1 MKKEKQSN
9 FELLRIVAMLMIIIF
24 HSLVN
29 FVGTRDSQYISN
41 NIELGGVLLMLR
53 YVFGQLGVILFA
65 MISGYFLIS
74 AREKK
79 NPFERAMATA
89 VKFAGMLLY
98 NGVIISVV
106 IAVIYMAVR
115 KLGLVGPVF
124 YELINTT
131 RNIFDDSHLIFG
143 YLGGFWYLSVYF
155 LLLVVIN
162 PLNRFLNKLTDNR
175 TFLALIIVIIFVSVL
190 FKFTLFL
197 SLGRDAIN
205 AATIFV
211 GYLLGGYMRK
221 FDPLQHVKS
230 RYLWAGIIMFIAYYM
245 LAHEFLARVLHV
257 WSFDAK
263 PAVGFFIGYPG
274 YVLAAIIFAL
284 FMRLKFSS
292 KSVNSLAG
300 TTLFVYI
307 CHVGAPFDFFFQT
320 ATYLYAH
327 VIPSWGLTGFGLD
340 VAFMG
345 SLLGYVLVVFLL
357 GALAGYGYNLAAKHV
372 KSWFAKIG
380 VMI

>member
-53 YVFGQLGVILFA
+53 YVFGQLGVIFFA
-65 MISGYFLIS
+65 MISGYFLIN

-98 NGVIISVV
+98 NGLIISAI

-115 KLGLVGPVF
+115 KLGIVGPVF

-155 LLLVVIN
+155 LLLAVIN

-175 TFLALIIVIIFVSVL
+175 TFLALIIVVIFISVCL
-190 FKFTLFL
+190 NSRYSFHWAETLSMRQRFL
-197 SLGRDAIN
+197 SVIYW
-205 AATIFV
+205 V
-211 GYLLGGYMRK
+211 G
-221 FDPLQHVKS
+221 
-230 RYLWAGIIMFIAYYM
+230 IC
-245 LAHEFLARVLHV
+245 
-257 WSFDAK
+257 
-263 PAVGFFIGYPG
+263 
-274 YVLAAIIFAL
+274 
-284 FMRLKFSS
+284 
-292 KSVNSLAG
+292 VNLIHYNK
-300 TTLFVYI
+300 LN
-307 CHVGAPFDFFFQT
+307 
-320 ATYLYAH
+320 H
-327 VIPSWGLTGFGLD
+327 VICGQELLC
-340 VAFMG
+340 
-345 SLLGYVLVVFLL
+345 SLRT
-357 GALAGYGYNLAAKHV
+357 
-372 KSWFAKIG
+372 IC
-380 VMI
+380 

>member
-1 MKKEKQSN
+1 MKKEKKSN

-115 KLGLVGPVF
+115 KLGLVGPIF
-124 YELINTT
+124 YEIINTT

-162 PLNRFLNKLTDNR
+162 PLNHFLNKLTDNR
-175 TFLALIIVIIFVSVL
+175 TFLALIVVVIFISVL

-197 SLGRDAIN
+197 SLG
-205 AATIFV
+205 
-211 GYLLGGYMRK
+211 
-221 FDPLQHVKS
+221 
-230 RYLWAGIIMFIAYYM
+230 
-245 LAHEFLARVLHV
+245 
-257 WSFDAK
+257 
-263 PAVGFFIGYPG
+263 
-274 YVLAAIIFAL
+274 
-284 FMRLKFSS
+284 
-292 KSVNSLAG
+292 
-300 TTLFVYI
+300 
-307 CHVGAPFDFFFQT
+307 
-320 ATYLYAH
+320 
-327 VIPSWGLTGFGLD
+327 
-340 VAFMG
+340 
-345 SLLGYVLVVFLL
+345 
-357 GALAGYGYNLAAKHV
+357 
-372 KSWFAKIG
+372 
-380 VMI
+380 

>member
-98 NGVIISVV
+98 NGVII

-115 KLGLVGPVF
+115 RLGLVGPVF

-221 FDPLQHVKS
+221 FNPLQHVKS
-230 RYLWAGIIMFIAYYM
+230 RYLW
-245 LAHEFLARVLHV
+245 
-257 WSFDAK
+257 
-263 PAVGFFIGYPG
+263 
-274 YVLAAIIFAL
+274 
-284 FMRLKFSS
+284 
-292 KSVNSLAG
+292 
-300 TTLFVYI
+300 
-307 CHVGAPFDFFFQT
+307 Q
-320 ATYLYAH
+320 
-327 VIPSWGLTGFGLD
+327 GLLC
-340 VAFMG
+340 
-345 SLLGYVLVVFLL
+345 SLLITCWLM
-357 GALAGYGYNLAAKHV
+357 N
-372 KSWFAKIG
+372 S
-380 VMI
+380 

>member
-65 MISGYFLIS
+65 MISGYFLIR
-74 AREKK
+74 AR
-79 NPFERAMATA
+79 
-89 VKFAGMLLY
+89 
-98 NGVIISVV
+98 
-106 IAVIYMAVR
+106 
-115 KLGLVGPVF
+115 
-124 YELINTT
+124 
-131 RNIFDDSHLIFG
+131 
-143 YLGGFWYLSVYF
+143 
-155 LLLVVIN
+155 
-162 PLNRFLNKLTDNR
+162 DNR

-221 FDPLQHVKS
+221 FNPLQHVKS

-284 FMRLKFSS
+284 FMRLNFSS

-300 TTLFVYI
+300 TTLFTTFFTLAHRLTSFFKQQLI
-307 CHVGAPFDFFFQT
+307 SMPTSFQVGA
-320 ATYLYAH
+320 
-327 VIPSWGLTGFGLD
+327 
-340 VAFMG
+340 
-345 SLLGYVLVVFLL
+345 
-357 GALAGYGYNLAAKHV
+357 
-372 KSWFAKIG
+372 
-380 VMI
+380 